1 MKKLK
6 SEKMVE
12 YMTSNLVT
20 LTDFKKKK
28 ELEKDTV
35 ASETS
40 EEEYMYDALDKA
52 LDACEELADDAIVIL
67 MVNGVMVSGS
77 TDNDKELLKQLLAM
91 TLDEIEGLEE

>member
-1 MKKLK
+1 
-6 SEKMVE
+6 
-12 YMTSNLVT
+12 MTSNLIT

-40 EEEYMYDALDKA
+40 EEAHMYDALDKA
-52 LDACEELADDAIVIL
+52 LDACEELSDDAIVIL
-67 MVNGVMVSGS
+67 MVNGVMVSGA
-77 TDNDKELLKQLLAM
+77 TNNDKNLLKKLLAM

>member
-28 ELEKDTV
+28 ELEKDTI
-35 ASETS
+35 TS